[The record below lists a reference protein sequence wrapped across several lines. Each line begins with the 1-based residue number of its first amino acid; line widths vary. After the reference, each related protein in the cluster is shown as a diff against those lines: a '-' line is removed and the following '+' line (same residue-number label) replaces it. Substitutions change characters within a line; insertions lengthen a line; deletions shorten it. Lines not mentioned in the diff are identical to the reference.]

1 MTVGPNKS
9 QRGFSDSRFK
19 FILLTSSLSLFFF
32 VTSHVILI
40 YYILNQ
46 PDFTTTNNNFNSHF
60 QWLSPHKTQAERETD
75 QRFLLECIGIL
86 LFSGFTSF
94 SLLIASKYSN
104 LESDRSKFQ
113 IYNKMKK
120 EYDDFR
126 AADDVDDS
134 DIIDYLV
141 REDNIDSKMNKHGI
155 ALFNILFNKGK
166 NEEFHYDPLL
176 NVDINQQ
183 CSDTGKTALSIA
195 IEERNPQ
202 YVKTIIGH
210 ENTDVNK
217 LGPLTPLHTAV
228 KSGSTKIVELLLNHP
243 SIDVNRDSEKMT
255 PLTEAIRIRKQKVV
269 YLLLKHRKIDLNKTN
284 RNGWTPLT
292 LAANLGEVDDMI
304 DCCFLFRKDEKDPI
318 LQMLLQE
325 SIDTNKM
332 DTNGKL
338 PSALAEKNKLVF
350 MPDQDYDYENV
361 DEIKEEEEEVNQV
374 KLIVRL

>member
-19 FILLTSSLSLFFF
+19 FILLTSGLSLFFF
-32 VTSHVILI
+32 ITSHVILI
-40 YYILNQ
+40 YNIETKN
-46 PDFTTTNNNFNSHF
+46 DFTTNPFNSNF
-60 QWLSPHKTQAERETD
+60 QWLKPHKTPDQRETD

-86 LFSGFTSF
+86 LFSGLTSF

-155 ALFNILFNKGK
+155 SLFNILFNKAK
-166 NEEFHYDPLL
+166 TEEFDYDPLL

-183 CSDTGKTALSIA
+183 CSETGKTALSIA

-217 LGPLTPLHTAV
+217 PGPLTPLHTAV
-228 KSGSTKIVELLLNHP
+228 KSGNTKIVELLLNHP

-255 PLTEAIRIRKQKVV
+255 PLTEAIRMRKQKLV
-269 YLLLKHRKIDLNKTN
+269 YLLAKHRKIDLNKTN
-284 RNGWTPLT
+284 RHGWTPLT

-304 DCCFLFRKDEKDPI
+304 DCCFLFRKEEKDPI
-318 LQMLLQE
+318 LQLLLQE

-338 PSALAEKNKLVF
+338 PAALAEKNKLVF
-350 MPDQDYDYENV
+350 MPDDDYDYENV
-361 DEIKEEEEEVNQV
+361 DAIEEEEEVTQV
-374 KLIVRL
+374 K